1 MLMTIDAAG
10 SAAASS
16 SVQPSSLP
24 DSAERNDETIRQ
36 GVTM

>member
-1 MLMTIDAAG
+1 MLMTMDSAG
-10 SAAASS
+10 RTAASS